1 MTVLVTGGAGY
12 IGSHMAWALADLGVP
27 VVVLDTLERGFRE
40 LVPPDAI
47 FVRGDAGDRS
57 LVRELIET
65 HGINE
70 IAHFAGFIIVSESVE
85 KPELYEAH
93 NTEVSRRLIETA
105 AAAGVERL
113 IFSSTASVYGMAG
126 LGPLS
131 EELECRP
138 VNPYAQTKLDTET
151 ILAEV
156 ADAHGM
162 RYGILRYFNVAGAD
176 PKGRTGHTTHTASH
190 LIKVASQ
197 AALGLREGITVFGT
211 DYPTPDGT
219 CIRDYIHVSDLVDAH
234 IRLLND
240 LRAGGDS
247 CVLNCGY
254 GKGHSV
260 REVIDAVKQAS
271 GADFTVCLGPRRSGD
286 PASLVADVRRMR
298 ERLGWAPPERPL
310 IDVVRSAF
318 AWDERLAKGED

>member
-1 MTVLVTGGAGY
+1 ML
-12 IGSHMAWALADLGVP
+12 MACVM
-27 VVVLDTLERGFRE
+27 GFCDISTRRRCR
-40 LVPPDAI
+40 DA
-47 FVRGDAGDRS
+47 
-57 LVRELIET
+57 EIE
-65 HGINE
+65 
-70 IAHFAGFIIVSESVE
+70 
-85 KPELYEAH
+85 EA
-93 NTEVSRRLIETA
+93 ERRL
-105 AAAGVERL
+105 R
-113 IFSSTASVYGMAG
+113 
-126 LGPLS
+126 
-131 EELECRP
+131 
-138 VNPYAQTKLDTET
+138 QD
-151 ILAEV
+151 
-156 ADAHGM
+156 H
-162 RYGILRYFNVAGAD
+162 GAD
-176 PKGRTGHTTHTASH
+176 PKGRTGHTTHTATH